1 MTLLGVDLR
10 SSARRPSTWATLQE
24 DSVVTN
30 IGNFRSDKDLLELA
44 EEHQPDL
51 IAIGTPLTL
60 PEGLCCLETSCDCR
74 PVSAQKKGRQLE
86 LELSRIGISC
96 FFTSKGSII
105 RNLIY
110 RGINLH
116 ANLKNRGYGVI
127 EVYPHASKVVL
138 FGDRVP
144 PKNSNRSL
152 TFMQE
157 KLPTVVQG
165 LDPFLESVDR
175 SGCDALINAY
185 TALLHWQKATDVLG
199 YPQEGQLALPK
210 LVQ

>member
-1 MTLLGVDLR
+1 MTMLGVDLR
-10 SSARRPSTWATLQE
+10 SSSRRPSTWALVQE

-30 IGNFRSDKDLLELA
+30 IGNFRSDKDLFELVG
-44 EEHQPDL
+44 ELKPDL
-51 IAIGTPLTL
+51 IAIGTPLSL

-74 PVSAQKKGRQLE
+74 PVSPQRKGRQLE

-96 FFTSKGSII
+96 FFTNKGSII

-110 RGINLH
+110 RGIDLY
-116 ANLKNRGYGVI
+116 ANLKDGGNGVI

-152 TFMQE
+152 DFMRE
-157 KLPTVVQG
+157 KLPTVMQG
-165 LDPFLESVDR
+165 LDPFLEQIDR
-175 SGCDALINAY
+175 SACDALMNAY
-185 TALLHWQKATDVLG
+185 TAVLHRQRATDVLG
-199 YPQEGQLALPK
+199 YPQEGLLALPK
-210 LVQ
+210 LVR